1 VNAGAEEQT
10 TERQEWKEGSAMLF
24 AAMFGLVGASVPLFM
39 IGLLVKPLGAEF
51 GWSRASASAGYL
63 ISAFG
68 TLLLSPIVG
77 PLLARLGPRKVALW
91 GVPMVATGIA
101 SIGMAGPS
109 IYSWYAAWGL
119 YAVTQAFANVVIWA
133 NAIVSRFD
141 RSRGKALALYLTGQA
156 LFYGLGPAIGVMILM
171 TFGWRWIFFVI
182 ALFNLGIVWPLAWR
196 YFYGARDLDGT
207 RGEAPPRRRAT
218 EAGSSFSA
226 MATRQFW
233 QIGIAFAIAA
243 GAVGALQVHL
253 QPIMTDSGLTIEKA
267 ALVALIIGPTS
278 VVGRML
284 SGVFLDLFPANIVAC
299 VAVLLP
305 GIPYVL
311 LMFGE
316 ISMPAAY
323 ICAVFIGFA
332 AGAEADLLAYLV
344 SRYFPERSFGAVYAI
359 LVGIYGVGF
368 GTAPIAAGRVF
379 DVTGSYAPIFMGMA
393 GGVVVAALLIS
404 SLGRPVRNQ
413 GAH

>member
-1 VNAGAEEQT
+1 
-10 TERQEWKEGSAMLF
+10 
-24 AAMFGLVGASVPLFM
+24 
-39 IGLLVKPLGAEF
+39 
-51 GWSRASASAGYL
+51 
-63 ISAFG
+63 
-68 TLLLSPIVG
+68 
-77 PLLARLGPRKVALW
+77 
-91 GVPMVATGIA
+91 
-101 SIGMAGPS
+101 
-109 IYSWYAAWGL
+109 
-119 YAVTQAFANVVIWA
+119 
-133 NAIVSRFD
+133 
-141 RSRGKALALYLTGQA
+141 
-156 LFYGLGPAIGVMILM
+156 
-171 TFGWRWIFFVI
+171 
-182 ALFNLGIVWPLAWR
+182 
-196 YFYGARDLDGT
+196 
-207 RGEAPPRRRAT
+207 
-218 EAGSSFSA
+218 